1 MTIYDTVQIFVYL
14 FLLIILSPILG
25 FFLADVYE
33 GKKTIF
39 SKILEP
45 MENGIYRISGIEK
58 TRQTG
63 WTQYTKDLLLFNGIG
78 FIIVLLLLLL
88 QKYIPLNP
96 EGLDNLS
103 LPLSLNTAISFMT
116 NTNWQAYSGEN
127 TMSYASQ
134 MIGLNVQNFLSA
146 ATGMAVLIAITRAFS
161 RKSNGEIGNFGVD
174 LTRSIVYVLLPLSII
189 LSVLLLNEGVIQ
201 SFSNY
206 MQATTLEGNIQVIP
220 QGPAAS
226 QIAIKQ
232 LGTNGGGFF
241 GVNSAH
247 PLENPTPFSN
257 LLQMLSILLIP
268 SALTFTYG
276 RMTGNLKQ
284 GLVIFGVMLILFL
297 LGFGIALYSELN
309 YTTIPGTGASL
320 EGKELRF
327 GITNSILWGA
337 ATTSA
342 SNGSVN
348 AMHDSFSPLAGLV
361 MILNMMMG
369 EIIFGGVGAGLY
381 GMILFVILTVF
392 IAGLMVGRTPEYLG
406 KKIEAK
412 EIKFAMLGVLLP
424 SICILFFSGI
434 SVLIEVGL
442 SSRNNLGPHGLTEIL
457 YAFSSASGNNGSA
470 FAGLNANT
478 NYYNLALGFC
488 MLAGRFGV
496 IIPILAIAGSIAVK
510 KQTPISSG
518 TFQTDRPL
526 FMVLLIS
533 IILIV
538 GALTFFPALLLGPIL
553 EHFLLVTHLIQG
565 Y

>member
-1 MTIYDTVQIFVYL
+1 MTIYDTIQILVYL
-14 FLLIILSPILG
+14 FLLILLSPILG

-33 GKKTIF
+33 GKKNIF

-45 MENGIYRISGIEK
+45 IENAIYRISGIEK
-58 TRQTG
+58 NRQTD
-63 WTQYTKDLLLFNGIG
+63 WIEYTKDILLFNLIGFSFVFLLLLF
-78 FIIVLLLLLL
+78 
-88 QKYIPLNP
+88 QKYIPFNP
-96 EGLDNLS
+96 ESLDNLS

-174 LTRSIVYVLLPLSII
+174 LTRSIVYALLPLSIL
-189 LSVLLLNEGVIQ
+189 LSILLLNEGVIQ
-201 SFSNY
+201 SFSEY
-206 MQATTLEGNIQVIP
+206 IKVTSLEGNIQIIP

-247 PLENPTPFSN
+247 PFENPTPFSN
-257 LLQMLSILLIP
+257 FLQMLSILLIP

-276 RMTGNLKQ
+276 KMSGNIKQ
-284 GLVIFGVMLILFL
+284 GLVLFGVMLFLFL
-297 LGFGIALYSELN
+297 VGLGIAIFSEFN
-309 YTTIPGTGASL
+309 YTPIQGTGSSL

-327 GITNSILWGA
+327 GITNSILWGT
-337 ATTSA
+337 ATTAA

-361 MILNMMMG
+361 MILNIMMG
-369 EIIFGGVGAGLY
+369 EIIFGGAGAGLY
-381 GMILFVILTVF
+381 GMILFAILTVF

-434 SVLIEVGL
+434 SVLLEVGI

-470 FAGLNANT
+470 FAGLNANN
-478 NYYNLALGFC
+478 NYYNIILGFC

-496 IIPILAIAGSIAVK
+496 IIPILVIAGSVSVK
-510 KQTPISSG
+510 KQTPVSSG
-518 TFQTDRPL
+518 TFQTDKPL

-553 EHFLLVTHLIQG
+553 EHFLLTVGHLF
-565 Y
+565 

>member
-14 FLLIILSPILG
+14 FLLIILSPALG
-25 FFLADVYE
+25 FFLAEVYE
-33 GKKTIF
+33 GRRTIF

-45 MENGIYRISGIEK
+45 IENGIYRISGIEK
-58 TRQTG
+58 TRQDG
-63 WTQYTKDLLLFNGIG
+63 WTKYTKDLLVFNGIG
-78 FIIVLLLLLL
+78 FTVVLLLLLL
-88 QKYIPLNP
+88 QKYLPLNP
-96 EGLDNLS
+96 AYLDNLS
-103 LPLSLNTAISFMT
+103 LPLALNTAISFMT

-127 TMSYASQ
+127 TISYASQ
-134 MIGLNVQNFLSA
+134 MLGLNVQNFLSA

-189 LSVLLLNEGVIQ
+189 LSILLLHEGVIQ
-201 SFSNY
+201 SFSEY
-206 MQATTLEGNIQVIP
+206 IQATTLEGNIQVIP

-247 PLENPTPFSN
+247 PFENPTPFSN

-276 RMTGNLKQ
+276 KMTGNLKQ
-284 GLVIFGVMLILFL
+284 GLVLFGVMLILFL
-297 LGFGIALYSELN
+297 LGFGIALYSEFN
-309 YTTIPGTGASL
+309 YTIAGTGASL

-327 GITNSILWGA
+327 GITNSILWGS

-348 AMHDSFSPLAGLV
+348 AMHDSFSPLAGLI
-361 MILNMMMG
+361 MILNIMMG
-369 EIIFGGVGAGLY
+369 EVIFGGVGAGLY

-406 KKIEAK
+406 KKIESR

-434 SVLIEVGL
+434 SVLMEAGL

-510 KQTPISSG
+510 KQTPVSSG

-553 EHFLLVTHLIQG
+553 EHFLLTAGHSF
-565 Y
+565 

>member
-1 MTIYDTVQIFVYL
+1 MTIYDTLQIFVYVL
-14 FLLIILSPILG
+14 MIIILSPLLG

-63 WTQYTKDLLLFNGIG
+63 WTQYTKDLLVFNGIG
-78 FIIVLLLLLL
+78 FTVVLLLLLL

-103 LPLSLNTAISFMT
+103 LPLALNTAISFMT

-127 TMSYASQ
+127 TMSYVSQ
-134 MIGLNVQNFLSA
+134 MIGLSVQNFLSA

-174 LTRSIVYVLLPLSII
+174 LTRSIVYALLPLSIL
-189 LSVLLLNEGVIQ
+189 LSILLLNEGVIQ
-201 SFSNY
+201 SFSEY
-206 MQATTLEGNIQVIP
+206 IQAITLEGNIQVIP

-247 PLENPTPFSN
+247 PFENPTPFSN

-276 RMTGNLKQ
+276 KMTGNIKQ
-284 GLVIFGVMLILFL
+284 GLVLFGVMSILFL
-297 LGFGIALYSELN
+297 LGLGIALYSEFN
-309 YTTIPGTGASL
+309 YTSVAGTGASL

-327 GITNSILWGA
+327 GITNSILWGT
-337 ATTSA
+337 ATTAA

-348 AMHDSFSPLAGLV
+348 AMHDSFSSLAGLV
-361 MILNMMMG
+361 MILNIMMG
-369 EIIFGGVGAGLY
+369 EVIFGGVGAGLY

-424 SICILFFSGI
+424 SICILFFSGL
-434 SVLIEVGL
+434 SVLMETGL
-442 SSRNNLGPHGLTEIL
+442 SSRNNVGPHGLTEIL

-478 NYYNLALGFC
+478 NYYNLVLGFC

-496 IIPILAIAGSIAVK
+496 IIPILAIAGSISVK
-510 KQTPISSG
+510 KQTPVSSG

-538 GALTFFPALLLGPIL
+538 GALTFFPALLLGPVL
-553 EHFLLVTHLIQG
+553 EHFLLTAGHLF
-565 Y
+565 

>member
-1 MTIYDTVQIFVYL
+1 MTIYDTIQVVIYL
-14 FLLIILSPILG
+14 FLLIILSPLLG
-25 FFLADVYE
+25 FFMAEVYE
-33 GKKTIF
+33 GNKNIL
-39 SKILEP
+39 SKFIEPLE
-45 MENGIYRISGIEK
+45 NIVYRIIGINK
-58 TRQTG
+58 N
-63 WTQYTKDLLLFNGIG
+63 TQSKWMDYARDLFVFNLIG
-78 FIIVLLLLLL
+78 FIFLFLILLF
-88 QKYIPLNP
+88 QKYLPLNP
-96 EGLDNLS
+96 EKADNLN
-103 LPLSLNTAISFMT
+103 LPLALNTAISFMT

-127 TMSYASQ
+127 TMSYFSQ
-134 MIGLNVQNFLSA
+134 MLGLSVQNFLSA
-146 ATGMAVLIAITRAFS
+146 ATGMSVAIAITRAFS
-161 RKSNGEIGNFGVD
+161 RKSSGEIGNFWID
-174 LTRSIVYVLLPLSII
+174 LTRSILYILLPLSIL
-189 LSVLLLNEGVIQ
+189 LSILLLNEGVIQ
-201 SFSNY
+201 NFSNY
-206 MQATTLEGNIQVIP
+206 LQAKTLEGNIQIIP

-247 PLENPTPFSN
+247 PFENPTPFSN
-257 LLQMLSILLIP
+257 FLQMLSILLIP

-276 RMTGNLKQ
+276 RMTRNLRQ
-284 GLVIFGVMLILFL
+284 GFVLFGVMLILFL
-297 LGFGIALYSELN
+297 TGLGISLYSEFN
-309 YTTIPGTGASL
+309 FSIAPGLGASL

-327 GITNSILWGA
+327 GITNSILWGS

-348 AMHDSFSPLAGLV
+348 AMHDSFSPLAGLI
-361 MILNMMMG
+361 MILNIMMG

-381 GMILFVILTVF
+381 GMLLFVILTVF

-434 SVLIEVGL
+434 SVIIEQGL
-442 SSRNNLGPHGLTEIL
+442 GSRNNLGPHGFTEIL

-478 NYYNLALGFC
+478 NYYNLSLGLC

-496 IIPILAIAGSIAVK
+496 IIPVLAIAGSISIK
-510 KQTPISSG
+510 KQTPSSSG
-518 TFQTDRPL
+518 TFQTDKPV
-526 FMVLLIS
+526 FMILLIS

-538 GALTFFPALLLGPIL
+538 GALTFFPALLLGPLL
-553 EHFLLVTHLIQG
+553 EHYLLGIG
-565 Y
+565 KSF

>member
-1 MTIYDTVQIFVYL
+1 MTVYDTLQIFIYL
-14 FLLIILSPILG
+14 FLLIILSPVLG
-25 FFLADVYE
+25 FYLAKVYE

-45 MENGIYRISGIEK
+45 LENGIYRISGIDK
-58 TRQTG
+58 NKQAG
-63 WTQYTKDLLLFNGIG
+63 WIKYTKDLLLFNGIG
-78 FIIVLLLLLL
+78 FTIVLLLLLF
-88 QKYIPLNP
+88 QKYLPLNP
-96 EGLDNLS
+96 ENLDNLG
-103 LPLSLNTAISFMT
+103 LPLALNTTISFMT

-134 MIGLNVQNFLSA
+134 MLGLNVQNFLSA
-146 ATGMAVLIAITRAFS
+146 STGMAVLIAITRAFS
-161 RKSNGEIGNFGVD
+161 HRSNGEIGNFGVD
-174 LTRSIVYVLLPLSII
+174 LTRSIVYALLPLSII
-189 LSVLLLNEGVIQ
+189 LSILLLNEGVVQ

-206 MQATTLEGNIQVIP
+206 IQAITLEGNIQVVP

-247 PLENPTPFSN
+247 PFENPTPFSN

-276 RMTGNLKQ
+276 KMTGNLKQ
-284 GLVIFGVMLILFL
+284 GFVIFGVMSILFL
-297 LGFGIALYSELN
+297 SGLGIALFSEFN
-309 YTTIPGTGASL
+309 YTPIPEVGASL

-327 GITNSILWGA
+327 GITNSILWGT

-361 MILNMMMG
+361 MILNIMMG

-406 KKIEAK
+406 KKIEAR

-434 SVLIEVGL
+434 SVLLEAGL
-442 SSRNNLGPHGLTEIL
+442 NSRNNLGPHGLTEIL

-478 NYYNLALGFC
+478 NYYNLTLGFC

-496 IIPILAIAGSIAVK
+496 IIPILAIAGSISVK
-510 KQTPISSG
+510 KQTPVSSG
-518 TFQTDRPL
+518 TFQTDSLL

-553 EHFLLVTHLIQG
+553 EHFLLTAGHLF
-565 Y
+565 